1 MNVNEATANKAT
13 VENENETFEN
23 NEEYTEET
31 SVNKEKGLK
40 ARFKDAINSVKDGY
54 ATELPTA
61 LSELRKKR
69 IAMAALIA
77 FVSIVLA
84 IFYKVPGPLAM
95 LAVSAVLLGQNVK
108 MRVDFAQGKY
118 HEIVTVCASVNNKV
132 MRNAVRVVFTT
143 FTEDP
148 DYYEFTVPGR
158 KSAKIF
164 PNYTYVIYFR
174 DDMPKVLTAFT
185 QL

>member
-1 MNVNEATANKAT
+1 MRENDAVVNETA
-13 VENENETFEN
+13 VEDENDTFKN
-23 NEEYTEET
+23 VEEYTEDT
-31 SVNKEKGLK
+31 SVNEENGFK
-40 ARFKDAINSVKDGY
+40 ARFKNAINAIKEGY

-69 IAMAALIA
+69 IVMAALIA
-77 FVSIVLA
+77 FASIVLA

-95 LAVSAVLLGQNVK
+95 LAVSAVLLGQNAK
-108 MRVDFAQGKY
+108 MRVDFTQGKY
-118 HEIVTVCASVNNKV
+118 HELVTVCASVNNKV

-158 KSAKIF
+158 KSAKIC

-174 DDMPKVLTAFT
+174 DDMPKTLIAFT

>member
-1 MNVNEATANKAT
+1 MNVNETTANEAA
-13 VENENETFEN
+13 VENENDTFEN
-23 NEEYTEET
+23 GEEFTEET

-40 ARFKDAINSVKDGY
+40 AWFRDATNSVKEGY
-54 ATELPTA
+54 SIELPTA
-61 LSELRKKR
+61 LSELWKKR
-69 IAMAALIA
+69 IAMAGLIA
-77 FVSIVLA
+77 LASIVLS

-108 MRVDFAQGKY
+108 MRVDYAQGKY

-174 DDMPKVLTAFT
+174 DDMPKALTAFT

>member
-1 MNVNEATANKAT
+1 MRENDAVVNEAAIQ
-13 VENENETFEN
+13 NENETFTGS
-23 NEEYTEET
+23 EEFTEET
-31 SVNKEKGLK
+31 FVNKERGLK
-40 ARFKDAINSVKDGY
+40 AWFKDAINSVKEGY

-84 IFYKVPGPLAM
+84 IFYKLPGPLAM

-108 MRVDFAQGKY
+108 MRVDFARGKY

-174 DDMPKVLTAFT
+174 DDMPKVLIAFT